1 MKKIIALAL
10 AAILCLGLI
19 ACGTPEETV
28 ADTTV
33 ADTAAE
39 TTVADTTVADTVADT
54 AAETTVAET
63 AEIITVATLDEASA
77 DIKAL
82 LDSLKAGDEDLII
95 AMSGSD
101 KENMDPLLLDML
113 TAMFSKLE
121 YALGTPVD
129 NGDGTATLPVDITA
143 VSMTSVFTEYMAE
156 AAKHIDDT
164 EEWDADGSYFIELCG
179 SDKVAA
185 EKTSVTVNFE
195 QIDGKWARSANND
208 EFVNALFGGLLG

>member
-1 MKKIIALAL
+1 MKKIIALTL
-10 AAILCLGLI
+10 AAILCLSLI

-28 ADTTV
+28 VDTTVADTAVETTVADTTAAETV

-39 TTVADTTVADTVADT
+39 T
-54 AAETTVAET
+54 VAET
-63 AEIITVATLDEASA
+63 AEIVTVATLEEAA
-77 DIKAL
+77 KDIKAL
-82 LDSLKAGDEDLII
+82 LDALKSGNEDIII

-101 KENMDPLLLDML
+101 KENMDPMLLDML

-121 YALGTPVD
+121 YTLGTPVD
-129 NGDGTATLPVDITA
+129 NGDGTASLPVEITA

-156 AAKHIDDT
+156 AAKHISDT

-185 EKTSVTVNFE
+185 ETTSVTVKFE
-195 QIDGKWARSANND
+195 QLDGKWARSANND
-208 EFVNALFGGLLG
+208 EFVNALFGGLIG